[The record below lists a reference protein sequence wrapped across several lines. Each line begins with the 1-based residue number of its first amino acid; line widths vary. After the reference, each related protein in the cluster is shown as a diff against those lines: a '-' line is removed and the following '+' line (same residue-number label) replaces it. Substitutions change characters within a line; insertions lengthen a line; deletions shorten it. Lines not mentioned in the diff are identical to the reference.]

1 MNDAHIKLVDARSR
15 GDARDIKEYKKK
27 YKRAKREVR
36 RECPLPP
43 GA

>member
-15 GDARDIKEYKKK
+15 GDARDIKKYKKK
-27 YKRAKREVR
+27 YKRAKREVGGSAR
-36 RECPLPP
+36 SA